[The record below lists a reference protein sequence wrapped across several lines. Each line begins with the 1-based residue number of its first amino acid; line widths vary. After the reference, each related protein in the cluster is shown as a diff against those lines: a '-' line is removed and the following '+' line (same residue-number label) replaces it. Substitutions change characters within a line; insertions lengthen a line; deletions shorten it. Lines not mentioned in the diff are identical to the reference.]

1 MFWSPLQHD
10 NFKVEML
17 HAVIANI
24 WFVNEISEGTLLHH
38 SMAMTCS
45 VPSLR
50 VDKIVVLIKRFLQV
64 WLRFFTKELLWE
76 EEGWRQQR
84 GGAWITGDQ
93 WPNDWGSCPGAEN
106 HLSRRNRLSALYV
119 PLVWDWVSH
128 NRVSVAKI
136 ELSFCVMPQFGF
148 HWLRQSLHC
157 LV

>member
-1 MFWSPLQHD
+1 MSPELFVSLVVQLFNQFIMFWSPLQHD
-10 NFKVEML
+10 NFKVEMP

-76 EEGWRQQR
+76 EEG
-84 GGAWITGDQ
+84 
-93 WPNDWGSCPGAEN
+93 
-106 HLSRRNRLSALYV
+106 
-119 PLVWDWVSH
+119 
-128 NRVSVAKI
+128 
-136 ELSFCVMPQFGF
+136 
-148 HWLRQSLHC
+148 
-157 LV
+157 